1 MNDRNAIGQLEE
13 KIGYTF
19 RNKKLLKQA
28 LTHSSFANE
37 QKINKW
43 DDYERIEFLG
53 DAVLELVSSEYLYRE
68 NPRLSEGELTKMR
81 SSMVCEP
88 ALAYYAS
95 DIDLGQFIFLGKGE
109 EATGGRGRESI
120 TSDVLEAI
128 IGAVY
133 LDGGLEAAKAF
144 IDRFVLSD
152 LEHKQ
157 LFYDSKTILQER
169 VQKRGKGKLHYILV
183 EESGPEHDKLF
194 RVEAMID
201 DCKIGEGSGRTKKHA
216 EQQAAYQALLSE
228 KTVSR

>member
-88 ALAYYAS
+88 ALAYCAR
-95 DIDLGQFIFLGKGE
+95 DIDLGKFIFLGKGE

-128 IGAVY
+128 SGAVY
-133 LDGGLEAAKAF
+133 LDCGLEAAKAF

>member
-88 ALAYYAS
+88 ALAYCAR
-95 DIDLGQFIFLGKGE
+95 DIDLGKFIFLGKGE

-169 VQKRGKGKLHYILV
+169 VQKRGKGYEHYILV